1 MLQILSSVTLNVI
14 FILNGQVQV
23 GEVVKESGNIIYVI
37 PCENY
42 DKLNRVPLN
51 KRDVDVVDW
60 TCREY
65 NEFVRNAR

>member
-1 MLQILSSVTLNVI
+1 MLNMVVALTTNVI

-23 GEVVKESGNIIYVI
+23 GEVVKESGNLIYVI

-42 DKLNRVPLN
+42 NKINRVALN

-60 TCREY
+60 NCRDY
-65 NEFVRNAR
+65 NEFVRRAR